1 MQIKVPFFLMFIFQY
16 SFHCKAHVSTNKH
29 LNMSKKKNYCIFKGD
44 EGRPTFA
51 LSKLHWGAFRE
62 ANEKQ
67 DK

>member
-1 MQIKVPFFLMFIFQY
+1 MYPQTSISTCQRKEIFID
-16 SFHCKAHVSTNKH
+16 
-29 LNMSKKKNYCIFKGD
+29 CIFKGD

-51 LSKLHWGAFRE
+51 LSKLHWGAFRD

>member
-1 MQIKVPFFLMFIFQY
+1 MYPQTSVKE
-16 SFHCKAHVSTNKH
+16 
-29 LNMSKKKNYCIFKGD
+29 KKYYCIFKGD

-51 LSKLHWGAFRE
+51 LSKLHWGAFRD

>member
-1 MQIKVPFFLMFIFQY
+1 MYPQTSM
-16 SFHCKAHVSTNKH
+16 STSMSNKR
-29 LNMSKKKNYCIFKGD
+29 NINCIFKGD

-51 LSKLHWGAFRE
+51 LSKLHWGAFRD

>member
-1 MQIKVPFFLMFIFQY
+1 M
-16 SFHCKAHVSTNKH
+16 SNKGNCVK
-29 LNMSKKKNYCIFKGD
+29 LFKGD

-51 LSKLHWGAFRE
+51 LSKLHWGAFRD